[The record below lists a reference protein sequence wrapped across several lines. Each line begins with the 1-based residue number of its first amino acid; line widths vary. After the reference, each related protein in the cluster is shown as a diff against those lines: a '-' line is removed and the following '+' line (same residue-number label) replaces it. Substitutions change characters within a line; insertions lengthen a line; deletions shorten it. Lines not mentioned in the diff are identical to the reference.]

1 MSTTE
6 RIDLN
11 LTPQEALAC
20 QEIRKPEDLE
30 RLRQRSLLQLAG
42 KSYFFVDV
50 SSFQA
55 YLAIMRFDES
65 GHSCRAERLSSV
77 ELEALGITEE
87 MLLQAV
93 EEAGGA
99 INLSGHH
106 PISEEIREILAR
118 EL

>member
-30 RLRQRSLLQLAG
+30 KLRRRSAGLAG

-55 YLAIMRFDES
+55 YLAIMRFDET

-77 ELEALGITEE
+77 ELEALGITAE

-93 EEAGGA
+93 AEAGGA
-99 INLSGHH
+99 INLSGHY